1 MKKSSFRIAIALVR
15 NHERWLVTL
24 RPTTSHLGGL
34 WEFPGGKIEPGET
47 PEQAAIREL
56 REECSLT
63 AEPAG
68 CLPEHTHEYDDR
80 LVTIY
85 PILCTLLSDEVCSTC
100 DTERRWV
107 STAEL
112 AKLEMPAANKAV
124 IVLLKR
130 WLGID

>member
-24 RPTTSHLGGL
+24 RSTTSHLGGL

-56 REECSLT
+56 REECCLT
-63 AEPAG
+63 AEAAG
-68 CLPEHTHEYDDR
+68 SLPEHTHEYDDR

-107 STAEL
+107 TTAEL
-112 AKLEMPAANKAV
+112 AKLKMPAANEAV
-124 IVLLKR
+124 IVMLKR
-130 WLGID
+130 RPGVD